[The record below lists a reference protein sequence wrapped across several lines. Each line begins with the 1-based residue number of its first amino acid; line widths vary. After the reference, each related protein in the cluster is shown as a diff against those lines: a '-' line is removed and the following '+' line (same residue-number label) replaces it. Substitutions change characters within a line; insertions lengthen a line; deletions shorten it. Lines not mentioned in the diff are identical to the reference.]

1 MHFLVEFYSILLLFP
16 RGRKPLDGIAT
27 DPCSDKVYQNTFF
40 AGNPTLSFFNEA
52 PREPAND
59 DIRIVIA
66 TYTLM
71 GTLGF
76 ARGMYMSL
84 STRNISDPLCKSS
97 PMSDASSIRI
107 R

>member
-1 MHFLVEFYSILLLFP
+1 MKVLSLLE
-16 RGRKPLDGIAT
+16 
-27 DPCSDKVYQNTFF
+27 NW
-40 AGNPTLSFFNEA
+40 TLSFYFEA
-52 PREPAND
+52 PDELAND
-59 DIRIVIA
+59 DIRIA
-66 TYTLM
+66 ETTYTLM